1 MMGVVTDPWPYV
13 WAAYGATTLALG
25 AYLVSLWVR
34 SQSSGGESEER

>member
-13 WAAYGATTLALG
+13 WAVYGVTTVSLG

-34 SQSSGGESEER
+34 SRAEGGTDGKR